1 MRRKDSIGVASDWF
15 KETEVNPMCVTLASS
30 IGIDGAVADDILRW
44 GIQDDGFPA
53 DRHFW
58 VWIASRIEA
67 TPIGRA
73 YMAGAAAVAS
83 SGTDLDRLV
92 AAGLLVKKASAEVI
106 AAMTSDG
113 AVETPSED
121 KEKALEQFAAIV
133 GGHFS
138 TLIVRKR
145 SRLFSM
151 ADGQT
156 VRLVVSKPHRH
167 SGEAYVRI
175 SPDHFE
181 ADWLAVATT
190 GLPYGWIVP
199 MAKIRDFMQ
208 DVPHSSTHNGK
219 SWWNVHFAR
228 DGGVDKM
235 WVTRKSMLL
244 VEGFRKEFGKAIGDV
259 SE

>member
-1 MRRKDSIGVASDWF
+1 M
-15 KETEVNPMCVTLASS
+15 NPMCAALASS

-44 GIQDDGFPA
+44 GIRDDGVSA

-83 SGTDLDRLV
+83 SGTELDRLA
-92 AAGLLVKKASAEVI
+92 AAGLLVKTASAGVI
-106 AAMTSDG
+106 AAMTSDVADG

-138 TLIVRKR
+138 SSIVRKR

-156 VRLVVSKPHRH
+156 VRLIVSKPHRH
-167 SGEAYVRI
+167 SGEAFVRI
-175 SPDHFE
+175 APDHFE

-228 DGGVDKM
+228 AGGVDKM

-244 VEGFRKEFGKAIGDV
+244 VEGFRKEFGQVIGDV